1 MKHLQSLKTAL
12 TTTAN
17 NIKSTLSATWDSV
30 KSTAST
36 KWNELK
42 TNVTNLYNA
51 LHKTLADVSFTDIGS
66 NIVNGIWKGISDGW
80 DWLKKKVKELANSLL
95 DAAKDALGI
104 ESPSKAFRDQVGRWI
119 MPGVTEGMERTLP
132 EAIHDIQDISN
143 SLLSSMQRTMGGAVN
158 VGRFVVDDSQLKG
171 YSANYGDYFTDAAIT
186 HRVKQEMGLN
196 SNVQAEIDGGRIV
209 EQMKQALDEVVASR
223 LDNMAVDVRRTADKD
238 PRTTVNIGGRVVA
251 DEVQRQKS
259 ANGFMFTPSFG

>member
-1 MKHLQSLKTAL
+1 M
-12 TTTAN
+12 
-17 NIKSTLSATWDSV
+17 

-36 KWNELK
+36 KWGELK

-51 LHKTLADVSFTDIGS
+51 LHKTLADVSFTDIGT

-104 ESPSKAFRDQVGRWI
+104 KSPSKAFRDQVGRWI
-119 MPGVTEGMERTLP
+119 MPGVTEGVEASMPDTLR
-132 EAIHDIQDISN
+132 
-143 SLLSSMQRTMGGAVN
+143 SLKACADDLVDSMAGLFSIGA
-158 VGRFVVDDSQLKG
+158 RLTVDDSAVKN
-171 YSANYGDYFTDAAIT
+171 YSANYGADFTDAAIT
-186 HRVKQEMGLN
+186 HKVKQQMSLN
-196 SNVQAEIDGGRIV
+196 SQIRADIDGGRIV

-238 PRTTVNIGGRVVA
+238 PRTTVNIGGRIVA

-259 ANGFMFTPSFG
+259 ANGFNFVPSFS